1 MKPNWLLRSG
11 LRCLQCLFRTDT
23 IYEIRSTSVDIS
35 TIVNYRARH
44 RAIRERERGSPV
56 CCQHARNM
64 PYRSCW
70 GFLPMRRIP
79 WRNLQY
85 AYVDREEKQYDTL
98 STHTVTSDT
107 RTVENQASG
116 RNFHFHIHE
125 RLSALR
131 RYDWEENLPLTL
143 PFLVQMGCACH
154 SVLLW
159 CRACVRAGGM
169 WVPCWLFPIAF
180 SSAVAAL

>member
-1 MKPNWLLRSG
+1 MRHVLCLKWLIVSGLETPNRLATDWLLGVYLKPNWLLRSG

-116 RNFHFHIHE
+116 RNFHFHI
-125 RLSALR
+125 RV
-131 RYDWEENLPLTL
+131 D
-143 PFLVQMGCACH
+143 
-154 SVLLW
+154 
-159 CRACVRAGGM
+159 
-169 WVPCWLFPIAF
+169 
-180 SSAVAAL
+180 